1 MKFEVAREF
10 KDYFSTKLFT
20 MTRQACTMPFLF
32 CILLLLASC
41 LENGYYV
48 SQSGDDQNP
57 GTRSKP
63 FKSISKVN
71 SLKLKPGQRI
81 HFKGGETFEGTLSL
95 TFNGSLQDSVFVVSY
110 GDGKATLDGKN
121 KEAMILRG
129 SYFSVR
135 DINAVGT
142 GRKEGNTTNGISIV
156 DASSATV
163 RNVRTEGF
171 QKSGLELYNCR
182 NIVVRKIKAVN
193 NGFSGIHVTA
203 ENKTKSKNILIQNC
217 HAENNPGDPTNLDN
231 HSGNG
236 ILVGMSDS
244 VVIDHC
250 TATNN
255 GWDMPRIGNGP
266 VGIWAYEASNVTIQY
281 CISYRNKTAKGAKDG
296 GGFDFDGGITNS
308 IIQYCLSYENQGAGY
323 GLFQYAGASPWH
335 NNLVR
340 YCLSVNDAT
349 DTEGSGG
356 IFLWNGAED
365 SAQLADCLIH
375 NNVVYATH
383 APAVEFEPTSLNKN
397 FFFQNNIFIGTGD
410 IVHGPPSGEVF
421 AGNIWWNADREIQF
435 RGHRNLEMWAA
446 ASGQEKINGVLIGKQ
461 TNPLLKGPFNTNLTD
476 PYQLHTLLGY
486 TLQAGSP
493 LIDNGQQVNEQFK
506 FPPASTD
513 FFDNRLPQGK
523 SPEPGIH
530 EWKKD

>member
-1 MKFEVAREF
+1 
-10 KDYFSTKLFT
+10 
-20 MTRQACTMPFLF
+20 MTRPACTMPFLF
-32 CILLLLASC
+32 CILLFLASC
-41 LENGYYV
+41 SENGYYV
-48 SQSGDDQNP
+48 SQTGDDENP
-57 GTRSKP
+57 GTESEP
-63 FKSISKVN
+63 FESISKVN
-71 SLKLKPGQRI
+71 SLRLKPGQKL
-81 HFKGGETFEGTLSL
+81 HFKGGEIFEGTLIL
-95 TFNGSLQDSVFVVSY
+95 PLDGTLQDSVFVGSY
-110 GDGKATLDGKN
+110 GEGNATLNGKN

-135 DINAVGT
+135 DINVIGA
-142 GRKEGNTTNGISIV
+142 GRKEGNTSNGISII
-156 DASSATV
+156 DASNARI
-163 RNVRTEGF
+163 RNLRAEGF
-171 QKSGLELYNCR
+171 QKSGLELYNCQNIIVR
-182 NIVVRKIKAVN
+182 NVSALN

-203 ENKTKSKNILIQNC
+203 ENTNKSKNILIQNC

-266 VGIWAYEASNVTIQY
+266 VGIWAYEANNVTIQY
-281 CISYRNKTAKGAKDG
+281 CISYRNRTAKGAKDG

-308 IIQYCLSYENQGAGY
+308 IIQYCLSYENEGAGY
-323 GLFQYAGASPWH
+323 GLFQYAGASPWR

-340 YCLSVNDAT
+340 YCLSINDAT
-349 DTEGSGG
+349 DTEGSAG
-356 IFLWNGAED
+356 IFVWNGAKD

-375 NNVVYATH
+375 NNVVYATY
-383 APAVEFEPTSLNKN
+383 APAVEFEPSSLNKN
-397 FFFQNNIFIGTGD
+397 FFFQNNIFIGKGD
-410 IVHGPPSGEVF
+410 IVRGPSSGDVF
-421 AGNIWWNADREIQF
+421 AGNIWWNSDGEIRF
-435 RGHRNLEMWAA
+435 RGHKNLKTWSA
-446 ASGQEKINGVLIGKQ
+446 ASGQEKINGVFIGKQ
-461 TNPLLKGPFNTNLTD
+461 TDPLLKGPFNTDLTD

-513 FFDNRLPQGK
+513 FFDNRQPQGN

-530 EWKKD
+530 EWKKE